1 MPRRDRPGRPA
12 LPPSRLRTRR
22 VNVRLSADEYAVIS
36 ARADGAGLTST
47 EFLRRA
53 ALGTVPRAV
62 PEVNLEKWVE
72 LARLA
77 GLIAQIV
84 RGTREGSVA
93 VIPADLLR
101 ALRAEL
107 RATRRALRGEDVD
120 GDAPPELDSLVR
132 QRTGGARVP

>member
-12 LPPSRLRTRR
+12 LPPNRLRTRR
-22 VNVRLSADEYAVIS
+22 VNVRLTADEYAVIA
-36 ARADGAGLTST
+36 ARAAGTGLTST

-101 ALRAEL
+101 ALREEL
-107 RATRRALRGEDVD
+107 RVTRRALRGEDDESDTV
-120 GDAPPELDSLVR
+120 AMADSPVIEGRSGVR
-132 QRTGGARVP
+132 AG